1 MPGPIGPCSGFFWGV
16 LGVGVLGH
24 RTCACLASLNI
35 SCFPPWMAVSVSF
48 PPRHRKDSV
57 SSFFHQDSLSHT
69 LLINCHHD
77 GGTVDFA
84 DIEICT
90 SLMTVNLSI
99 GSFTRHPGA
108 PLLELPV
115 HSDCPFFSWVSSPF
129 LSVFLICSSLDP
141 CWC

>member
-1 MPGPIGPCSGFFWGV
+1 MPGPIGPGSGFFWGV

-48 PPRHRKDSV
+48 PLRHGKDSI

-69 LLINCHHD
+69 LLINCQHD

-90 SLMTVNLSI
+90 SLTTVNLSI
-99 GSFTRHPGA
+99 GSPPILPATPGLPFSNCLFTVIAHFSVGFP
-108 PLLELPV
+108 PLSFP
-115 HSDCPFFSWVSSPF
+115 S
-129 LSVFLICSSLDP
+129 
-141 CWC
+141 